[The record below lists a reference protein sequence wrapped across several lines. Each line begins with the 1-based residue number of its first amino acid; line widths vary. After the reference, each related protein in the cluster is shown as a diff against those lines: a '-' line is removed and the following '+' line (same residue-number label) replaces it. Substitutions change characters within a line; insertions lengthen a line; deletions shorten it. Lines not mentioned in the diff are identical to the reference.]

1 VALTLAAMTTTAGFG
16 SLGSSRIPGLGN
28 AGMIVALGV
37 FFCLLAAV
45 FVLPA
50 LEALRAGRAAGGGGE

>member
-1 VALTLAAMTTTAGFG
+1 VALTLAALTTTAGFG

-28 AGMIVALGV
+28 AGIIVALGV
-37 FFCLLAAV
+37 FFCLLAAI

-50 LEALRAGRAAGGGGE
+50 LEALLGWRTGEGPA